1 MQSDR
6 NENRIL
12 LRGTV
17 EALPA
22 FSHEN
27 HGIPYDTLPL
37 TVRRLSGVEDRLQV
51 IAAERQL
58 APLGLRPGDRLTVRG
73 EVRTFNNRSGEGRRL
88 VVSVFA
94 KELSREDGE
103 DENRLELSGTLC
115 KEPSL
120 RSTPLGRTICDMIL
134 AVNRRYGRAD
144 YLPCI
149 AWGSLAHRCG
159 ELSVGDRIGVSGR
172 LQSRLYTKTVEGR
185 QEERTAFEV
194 SVMSMEGSEEP
205 T

>member
-194 SVMSMEGSEEP
+194 SVMSMEGSEEL

>member
-159 ELSVGDRIGVSGR
+159 ELSVGDSMF
-172 LQSRLYTKTVEGR
+172 SY
-185 QEERTAFEV
+185 AF
-194 SVMSMEGSEEP
+194 SV
-205 T
+205 